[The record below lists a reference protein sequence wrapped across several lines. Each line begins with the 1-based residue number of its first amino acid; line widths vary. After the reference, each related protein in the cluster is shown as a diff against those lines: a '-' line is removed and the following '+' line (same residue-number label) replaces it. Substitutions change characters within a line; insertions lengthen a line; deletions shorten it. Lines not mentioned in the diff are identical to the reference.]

1 VNRSPRRLKN
11 FLSAG
16 EYSWM
21 QAIKRI
27 KTGMRIIPETNDGIF
42 IAVDAVIPEKITAIV
57 MITADQKPKDVS
69 LWFISTNEFGDS
81 FLDMIFLHNYRS
93 DGWQL

>member
-1 VNRSPRRLKN
+1 
-11 FLSAG
+11 
-16 EYSWM
+16 
-21 QAIKRI
+21 
-27 KTGMRIIPETNDGIF
+27 MRIIPETNDGIF

-69 LWFISTNEFGDS
+69 LWSISNDEFDDS
-81 FLDMIFLHNYRS
+81 FLATIFLNYLS

>member
-1 VNRSPRRLKN
+1 
-11 FLSAG
+11 
-16 EYSWM
+16 
-21 QAIKRI
+21 
-27 KTGMRIIPETNDGIF
+27 MRIIPETNDGIF

-69 LWFISTNEFGDS
+69 LWFISNDGLDDS
-81 FLDMIFLHNYRS
+81 FLDTIFLHNYLS

>member
-1 VNRSPRRLKN
+1 
-11 FLSAG
+11 
-16 EYSWM
+16 M

-57 MITADQKPKDVS
+57 MITADQKAKDAS
-69 LWFISTNEFGDS
+69 LWFITNEEFDDS
-81 FLDMIFLHNYRS
+81 FLDIIFLHNYLS
-93 DGWQL
+93 DG

>member
-1 VNRSPRRLKN
+1 
-11 FLSAG
+11 
-16 EYSWM
+16 M

-57 MITADQKPKDVS
+57 MITADQKAKDVS
-69 LWFISTNEFGDS
+69 LWFISTNEFDDS
-81 FLDMIFLHNYRS
+81 FLATIFLNYLS